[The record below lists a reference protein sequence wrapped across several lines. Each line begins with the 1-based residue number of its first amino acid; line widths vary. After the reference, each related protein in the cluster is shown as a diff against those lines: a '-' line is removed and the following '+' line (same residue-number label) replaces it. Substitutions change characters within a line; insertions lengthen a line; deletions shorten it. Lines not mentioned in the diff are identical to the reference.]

1 MARGR
6 KKMKR
11 CSEDERVLRNYIAI
25 ALRKRHPRGG
35 GPMRDRRERRAGER
49 KSTRDYLDEE

>member
-1 MARGR
+1 
-6 KKMKR
+6 MKR